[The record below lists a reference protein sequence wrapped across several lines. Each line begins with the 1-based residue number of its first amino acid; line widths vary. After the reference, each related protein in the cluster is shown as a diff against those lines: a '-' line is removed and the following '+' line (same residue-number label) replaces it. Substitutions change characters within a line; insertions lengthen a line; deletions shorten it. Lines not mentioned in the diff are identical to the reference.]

1 MVFCP
6 WLLSTVST
14 SGEETP
20 VEVNLWRYL
29 TVVLILRGLRQ
40 EGFEFKAS
48 LGYGVSKN
56 NKGTTRKTKERKK
69 RKEVLVQKTSCLNFS
84 CVK

>member
-40 EGFEFKAS
+40 KGFEFKAS

-56 NKGTTRKTKERKK
+56 NK
-69 RKEVLVQKTSCLNFS
+69 
-84 CVK
+84 